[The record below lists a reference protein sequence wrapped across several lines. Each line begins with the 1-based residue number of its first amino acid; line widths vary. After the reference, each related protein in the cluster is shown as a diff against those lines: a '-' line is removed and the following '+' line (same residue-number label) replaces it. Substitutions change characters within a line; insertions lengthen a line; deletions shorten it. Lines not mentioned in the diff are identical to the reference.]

1 MTVRVV
7 PGQTDLATLRPEIA
21 AQWDT
26 ERNERRASEFN
37 VNSQFRAWWLCARNH
52 SFQRKIATR
61 TSKGGTWCPFC
72 AGSRAVPGETDL
84 ATKNPDI
91 AAQWHPNKNSNEPS
105 EVSAFS
111 SKKAWWMCTKGHEWE
126 AAISNR
132 TSGGTRCPFCSGR
145 RLIPG
150 VNDLATV
157 TPELVAQWDSSR
169 NSLGPEEVTRSSHK
183 KVWWLCERSHS
194 WEAAIS
200 SRSGGTG
207 CPVCTNKV
215 IQVGINDLATQNPL
229 LAAQWHPTLN
239 DTAPTK
245 VGTGS
250 NKVAWWLC
258 KLGHEWKATVER
270 RSRGSKCPVCGGWQ
284 VLAGFNDLAARSPLI
299 ASQWHPTKNT
309 TTPSQVGNGTP
320 QQAWWQCEIG
330 HEWRA
335 AVNSRTKK
343 GTGCPFCAGKAV
355 LPGYN
360 DLQTT
365 RPDLARE
372 WHSTRNPLT
381 PTDFTS
387 GSNKK
392 VWWACSSG
400 HEWQSTIINR
410 SSGGYG
416 CPICTNRTV
425 LTGYND
431 LATVMPQLS
440 SQWHP
445 TRNTVKPTEVT
456 IGSKKKIWWQC
467 NEGHEWQ
474 APVESRSSGQDCP
487 YCSNRRVL
495 QGFNDLAT
503 THPHLIPEWH
513 PDNTRSPESVTFGSD
528 HEALWIC
535 TAHQHQWKAVVQWR
549 SSGSSCP
556 ICSGYK
562 VLAGFNDLTTTRPVL
577 AAEWHPTR
585 NTAPPTEYSAGSGT
599 KAWWTCD
606 KNHAWKAT
614 ISNRAYGGAGC
625 PRCNAGTSR
634 REREVCTQIAALLK
648 VYDYDGPRR
657 VDRCPIPID
666 FVATELGIVIEYD
679 GWYWHKEKFDSDTR
693 KCRLLEDLGW
703 TVVRIRERGSRQE
716 RLPLLDVPFIECGPN
731 EPAHVVAERICV
743 LLRSLIPTAFKEID
757 DAHSALS
764 DK

>member
-1 MTVRVV
+1 M
-7 PGQTDLATLRPEIA
+7 
-21 AQWDT
+21 
-26 ERNERRASEFN
+26 
-37 VNSQFRAWWLCARNH
+37 
-52 SFQRKIATR
+52 
-61 TSKGGTWCPFC
+61 
-72 AGSRAVPGETDL
+72 AVD
-84 ATKNPDI
+84 
-91 AAQWHPNKNSNEPS
+91 
-105 EVSAFS
+105 
-111 SKKAWWMCTKGHEWE
+111 
-126 AAISNR
+126 
-132 TSGGTRCPFCSGR
+132 
-145 RLIPG
+145 
-150 VNDLATV
+150 
-157 TPELVAQWDSSR
+157 
-169 NSLGPEEVTRSSHK
+169 
-183 KVWWLCERSHS
+183 
-194 WEAAIS
+194 
-200 SRSGGTG
+200 
-207 CPVCTNKV
+207 
-215 IQVGINDLATQNPL
+215 
-229 LAAQWHPTLN
+229 
-239 DTAPTK
+239 
-245 VGTGS
+245 
-250 NKVAWWLC
+250 
-258 KLGHEWKATVER
+258 
-270 RSRGSKCPVCGGWQ
+270 
-284 VLAGFNDLAARSPLI
+284 I

-320 QQAWWQCEIG
+320 QQAWWQCKIG

-381 PTDFTS
+381 PTAFTS

-416 CPICTNRTV
+416 CPVCTNRTV
-425 LTGYND
+425 LPGYND
-431 LATVMPQLS
+431 LATVMPQLA

-474 APVESRSSGQDCP
+474 APPESRSIGQDCP
-487 YCSNRRVL
+487 YCSNRRAL

-535 TAHQHQWKAVVQWR
+535 TAHQHQWKAEVQRR

-634 REREVCTQIAALLK
+634 REREVCKQIAALLK

-657 VDRCPIPID
+657 VDGCPIPID
-666 FVATELGIVIEYD
+666 FVAAELGIVIEYD

-693 KCRLLEDLGW
+693 KCRLLEELGW

-731 EPAHVVAERICV
+731 EPAHVVAERIYV
-743 LLRSLIPTAFKEID
+743 LLRSLVPTAFKEID

-764 DK
+764 DKQFPCGSPSSAQKETP